1 MTLAKRQ
8 SPISVE
14 LPEHGVYVLESHHGP
29 GFRMRAESHGFLEL
43 FFVLGGRGHF
53 DIGGAMHRCRKN
65 DLVVVPPGREHTIH
79 DDEAD
84 PLALYAVCVS
94 PAVAGH
100 DADLFGKLPVGTVRV
115 GSVWAG
121 QSRSIFRQL
130 LFEQTRGRPFSNS
143 AIIGLTLQLL
153 ATLARR
159 SGAKR
164 APPSD
169 DESQEATPR
178 RAEVERY
185 AADLAHRFFEHATID
200 SAAAELGMS
209 RRRFTSLFAE
219 ATGQT
224 WADYVTGLRIA
235 YAYRLLSETQRS
247 VVAIAFE
254 CGFEDLSSFY
264 RAFKRQTGDSPAHWR
279 ETGRGVGLPDLQ
291 IEIARSAKT
300 RPTRLN

>member
-8 SPISVE
+8 SPIRVQ

-43 FFVLGGRGHF
+43 FFVLSGRGHF
-53 DIGGAMHRCRKN
+53 DIDGVAHPCRKN
-65 DLVVVPPGREHTIH
+65 DLVVVPPGRVHTIH
-79 DDEAD
+79 DNDDD

-94 PAVAGH
+94 HAVAGN
-100 DADLFGKLPVGTVRV
+100 DADLFANLPVGTVRV

-121 QSRSIFRQL
+121 QTRSIFRQL
-130 LFEQTRGRPFSNS
+130 LFEQTRQRAFSNS
-143 AIIGLTLQLL
+143 AIIGLTLQML

-159 SGAKR
+159 SSAKR
-164 APPSD
+164 RQPEG
-169 DESQEATPR
+169 DESQEAMPR

-224 WADYVTGLRIA
+224 WADYVTGLRID
-235 YAYRLLSETQRS
+235 YARRLLSETQRS

-264 RAFKRQTGDSPAHWR
+264 RAFKRRTGDSPAHWR
-279 ETGRGVGLPDLQ
+279 DIERGGRLPDLQ
-291 IEIARSAKT
+291 IGIARTAKT
-300 RPTRLN
+300 RRSRIG